1 MPNKTEKD
9 LWIEMSIREIW
20 TQAHFAGIAYS
31 HIEPKAA
38 NSIDTVF
45 SSIHSFLS
53 HCAMVSKMLAAE
65 DDEHPPKYIGDIL
78 GIPRESLIH
87 QRVFRNHLEHYDERL
102 KGWIRKFGVNTMIG
116 TYNIGPK
123 SAFQIP
129 GMILVRHYDPDSQI
143 FTFVNDDF
151 DLDALSVD
159 VKRTKSVADKWVKD
173 MESGVITPPF
183 G

>member
-1 MPNKTEKD
+1 MPMLTSAKGQNRRYE
-9 LWIEMSIREIW
+9 IRLV
-20 TQAHFAGIAYS
+20 
-31 HIEPKAA
+31 
-38 NSIDTVF
+38 NDR
-45 SSIHSFLS
+45 FLIRKRTF
-53 HCAMVSKMLAAE
+53 CATASN
-65 DDEHPPKYIGDIL
+65 DGTW
-78 GIPRESLIH
+78 
-87 QRVFRNHLEHYDERL
+87 HYDERL

-116 TYNIGPK
+116 TYNIGLK

-129 GMILVRHYDPDSQI
+129 GMIFVRHYDPDSQI

-173 MESGVITPPF
+173 MESGVITLPF